1 MKFIVEFKSFYKVG
15 DIVLIEYWWDDMI
28 TPVKILETSP
38 TLCPKCKKSYP
49 TNTKFCI
56 NDGSKLVSQRNK
68 LLISHNIPQS
78 KINNA
83 PDEIIKTSDIIDHSR

>member
-28 TPVKILETSP
+28 TPVKILEQMSP
-38 TLCPKCKKSYP
+38 RTLK
-49 TNTKFCI
+49 
-56 NDGSKLVSQRNK
+56 
-68 LLISHNIPQS
+68 ISHNIPQS

-83 PDEIIKTSDIIDHSR
+83 PDEIIKTSDIIDYVR